1 MTGSSTLSV
10 GGFQTREEPNR
21 SQTGHGFKQPPWI
34 QCATHGL
41 RPDGPC
47 GDSHRMKVE
56 ASAHGSYKAIF
67 VVVVAWL
74 AWLAKARMGQ
84 TPKTKASHVTHDP
97 LAGAQNIYSENKES
111 CERGFCINR
120 FGRVLVANGILRST
134 PATSLCGTGYD
145 V

>member
-1 MTGSSTLSV
+1 MVRVHSFLVTRSEYFNDYVQVSRK
-10 GGFQTREEPNR
+10 GGLCP
-21 SQTGHGFKQPPWI
+21 
-34 QCATHGL
+34 QC
-41 RPDGPC
+41 
-47 GDSHRMKVE
+47 SVE